1 MKSAIAADNK
11 KLSSE
16 NINTEPPCNSRIKN
30 ECSLNEKWKS
40 KNILC
45 KYVASTSIEPDKVYL
60 GTIEGDFKQHFYNH
74 EKSCNNSTSY
84 NDTKLSKYVWKTKE
98 KYSEIPILQW
108 YIVRAVPSYL
118 NLTKRCLL
126 FFHQKLEILYYHN
139 TDKQLNKRSYRL
151 IAMQTNIY
159 SVITNLTIEVITTN
173 HWELPRDA
181 IEDWLLWHLY
191 EKYRVDYQNCLKCR
205 LFSPISW

>member
-1 MKSAIAADNK
+1 M
-11 KLSSE
+11 
-16 NINTEPPCNSRIKN
+16 
-30 ECSLNEKWKS
+30 
-40 KNILC
+40 
-45 KYVASTSIEPDKVYL
+45 ASTSIEPDKVYL
-60 GTIEGDFKQHFYNH
+60 GTIEGDFKQYFYNH

-98 KYSEIPILQW
+98 KYNEIPILQW

-126 FFHQKLEILYYHN
+126 SFHQKLEILYYSN

-173 HWELPRDA
+173 HGTPSSPETLLKIGFRDIYTKN
-181 IEDWLLWHLY
+181 IEWIN
-191 EKYRVDYQNCLKCR
+191 K
-205 LFSPISW
+205 IA